1 VDVGTAAV
9 IFGLIGLGIGLS
21 TVLAFRVSDR
31 HFRPPGP
38 PAEPAVADGVSS
50 VLSVLRS
57 AAVVIDMYD
66 EVLLATAPARA
77 HGIVKGSRLAVPE
90 LLELARSVRR
100 DQVIRAIDLEMP
112 QSDRWPDVSYLSARV
127 APLSSQ
133 QILVLVEDRT
143 KERRLDVVRRDFV
156 ANISHELKTPIGALT
171 LLSEAV
177 RDAADDAEAVQRF
190 SARMQIEAERL
201 SRLVAQIIE
210 LSRVQG
216 DDPAPDS
223 ARVDVDALVE
233 AAIDRSGVDAAAK
246 HIKIIRTGDHD
257 LTTRGSQPQ
266 LTLALGNLVEN
277 AVSYSE
283 VGTRVVIDVRTAM
296 SSHARKIADTVEISV
311 TDQGIGIAE
320 PEQTRI
326 FERFYRVDRARSRA
340 TGGTGLGLSIVK
352 HITAGHRGSVR
363 LWSVP
368 GRGSTFTMSLPLGDH
383 VRIDTTDG
391 PDAAGVTAQ
400 LLLAESMQGMQRT
413 AGTQP
418 NEGTQNRPAAAPTIS
433 ASAESTDPAAITATT
448 DGQLPVTTPKETI
461 A

>member
-1 VDVGTAAV
+1 VDVGSAAV

-31 HFRPPGP
+31 YFRPPGP
-38 PAEPAVADGVSS
+38 PVEPAVADGVSA

-90 LLELARSVRR
+90 LLELARAVRR
-100 DQVIRAIDLEMP
+100 DQIIRAIDLEMP
-112 QSDRWPDVSYLSARV
+112 HGERWPDVAYLSARV

-177 RDAADDAEAVQRF
+177 RNAADDAEAVQRF
-190 SARMQIEAERL
+190 SARMQVEAERL

-223 ARVDVDALVE
+223 ARVDIDALVE
-233 AAIDRSGVDAAAK
+233 AAIDRSEVDAQAK
-246 HIKIIRTGDHD
+246 QIVLVRAGDHD
-257 LTTRGSQPQ
+257 LTSRGSQPQ

-296 SSHARKIADTVEISV
+296 SSHARKTADAVEISV

-320 PEQTRI
+320 SEQARI

-352 HITAGHRGSVR
+352 HITAGHGGGVR

-383 VRIDTTDG
+383 VRIDTSDG
-391 PDAAGVTAQ
+391 ADDAGVTAQ
-400 LLLAESMQGMQRT
+400 LLVAESVQGMQPKGSAKTRT
-413 AGTQP
+413 APTPRTSDSPDSPGEP
-418 NEGTQNRPAAAPTIS
+418 RPV
-433 ASAESTDPAAITATT
+433 AT
-448 DGQLPVTTPKETI
+448 PIPKETI

>member
-1 VDVGTAAV
+1 MPNGHSRRCTPRTICPVDVGGAAV

-31 HFRPPGP
+31 YFRPPVP
-38 PAEPAVADGVSS
+38 PPEPAVAEGVSA

-57 AAVVIDMYD
+57 AAVVMDMYD

-77 HGIVKGSRLAVPE
+77 LGIVKGSRLAVPE
-90 LLELARSVRR
+90 LLELTSAVRR
-100 DQVIRAIDLEMP
+100 DQVIRAVDLEMP
-112 QSDRWPDVSYLSARV
+112 QGVRSPDVAYLSARV

-223 ARVDVDALVE
+223 TRVEIDALVE
-233 AAIDRSGVDAAAK
+233 AAIDRSGVDAHAK
-246 HIKIIRTGDHD
+246 QIVLIRAGEHH

-277 AVSYSE
+277 AVSYSD
-283 VGTRVVIDVRTAM
+283 VGTRVVVDVRTAM
-296 SSHARKIADTVEISV
+296 SSHARSTADTVEISV

-320 PEQTRI
+320 SEQARI

-383 VRIDTTDG
+383 VRTDTSDG
-391 PDAAGVTAQ
+391 PDDRGVTAA
-400 LLLAESMQGMQRT
+400 LLVAESVQGMQTKGSATGRVSAT
-413 AGTQP
+413 RQP
-418 NEGTQNRPAAAPTIS
+418 SDSSDAA
-433 ASAESTDPAAITATT
+433 E
-448 DGQLPVTTPKETI
+448 PVTTPKETI

>member
-1 VDVGTAAV
+1 VDVGSAAV

-31 HFRPPGP
+31 YFRPTGP
-38 PAEPAVADGVSS
+38 PAEPAVADGVSA

-90 LLELARSVRR
+90 LLELARAVRR
-100 DQVIRAIDLEMP
+100 DQVIRATDLEMP
-112 QSDRWPDVSYLSARV
+112 QGERWPDVAYLSARV

-143 KERRLDVVRRDFV
+143 KERRLDIVRRDFV

-223 ARVDVDALVE
+223 ARVDIDALVE
-233 AAIDRSGVDAAAK
+233 AAIDRSGVDAQAK
-246 HIKIIRTGDHD
+246 QIVLVRAGDHD

-296 SSHARKIADTVEISV
+296 SNHARKTADTVEISV

-320 PEQTRI
+320 SEQARI

-352 HITAGHRGSVR
+352 HITAGHRGTVR

-383 VRIDTTDG
+383 VRIDSTDG
-391 PDAAGVTAQ
+391 PDGSAVTSA
-400 LLLAESMQGMQRT
+400 LLVAESVQGMQPKT
-413 AGTQP
+413 NAKTSP
-418 NEGTQNRPAAAPTIS
+418 KTLPAPTLQPS
-433 ASAESTDPAAITATT
+433 GSTDEPR
-448 DGQLPVTTPKETI
+448 PVTTSKETI

>member
-1 VDVGTAAV
+1 MAPNGHCRECTARTIDVVDVGSAAV

-21 TVLAFRVSDR
+21 TVFAFRVSDR
-31 HFRPPGP
+31 YFRPSDP
-38 PAEPAVADGVSS
+38 PAEPAVADGVSA

-77 HGIVKGSRLAVPE
+77 HGIVKGSRLAVPK
-90 LLELARSVRR
+90 LLELARAVRR

-112 QSDRWPDVSYLSARV
+112 QGERWPDVAFLSARV

-143 KERRLDVVRRDFV
+143 KERRLDIVRRDFV

-223 ARVDVDALVE
+223 MSTRSSRRRST
-233 AAIDRSGVDAAAK
+233 AAGWMR
-246 HIKIIRTGDHD
+246 R
-257 LTTRGSQPQ
+257 
-266 LTLALGNLVEN
+266 
-277 AVSYSE
+277 
-283 VGTRVVIDVRTAM
+283 
-296 SSHARKIADTVEISV
+296 
-311 TDQGIGIAE
+311 
-320 PEQTRI
+320 
-326 FERFYRVDRARSRA
+326 RSR
-340 TGGTGLGLSIVK
+340 SC
-352 HITAGHRGSVR
+352 SC
-363 LWSVP
+363 VP
-368 GRGSTFTMSLPLGDH
+368 
-383 VRIDTTDG
+383 
-391 PDAAGVTAQ
+391 
-400 LLLAESMQGMQRT
+400 
-413 AGTQP
+413 
-418 NEGTQNRPAAAPTIS
+418 
-433 ASAESTDPAAITATT
+433 AITT
-448 DGQLPVTTPKETI
+448 
-461 A
+461 